1 MGTLHGL
8 SSRENGTEPISLSIR
23 PNQKKMLQ
31 TDVFIGQANTNENN
45 AQQYSY
51 EDGDLREKWYG
62 KIRQRQKIEG
72 AHISRQKVR
81 GKGNVAYYAKGGWK
95 WSYWIHD
102 YIR

>member
-1 MGTLHGL
+1 MDCHLGKTAQNQ
-8 SSRENGTEPISLSIR
+8 SRYRYGRT
-23 PNQKKMLQ
+23 KKMLQ

-51 EDGDLREKWYG
+51 DDGDLREKWYG

-102 YIR
+102 YNR